1 MFSMVPFARRNRR
14 LMENFNRGFD
24 RSFDHFFDVFDTTM
38 STDIVDRGDYYEL
51 TCDLPGLSKD
61 DIKVSIDENY
71 LTINVDRKDEREET
85 KDDYLLQERYAYN
98 YSRRFDIRDIDQEKI
113 TGNYKNGVLRLELP
127 KREEAA
133 KNRDYLDIN
142 FED

>member
-1 MFSMVPFARRNRR
+1 MVPFARRNRR

-24 RSFDHFFDVFDTTM
+24 RSFDHFFDVFDMTM

-113 TGNYKNGVLRLELP
+113 TGNYKNGVLKLELP

-133 KNRDYLDIN
+133 KNRGYLDIN

>member
-1 MFSMVPFARRNRR
+1 MFSMVPFGRRNRS

-24 RSFDHFFDVFDTTM
+24 RSFDRFFDAFDSTM
-38 STDIVDRGDYYEL
+38 STDIVDRGAYYEL

-61 DIKVSIDENY
+61 DIKVSLDGNY

-85 KDDYLLQERYAYN
+85 KDNYLLQERYSYN
-98 YSRRFDIRDIDQEKI
+98 YSRRFDIRDVDREKI
-113 TGNYKNGVLRLELP
+113 KGNYKNGVLKLELP
-127 KREEAA
+127 KLDQVKE
-133 KNRDYLDIN
+133 KQDYLDIE

>member
-24 RSFDHFFDVFDTTM
+24 HSFDHFFDVFDTTM

-61 DIKVSIDENY
+61 DIKVSLDENY

-85 KDDYLLQERYAYN
+85 KDEYLLQERCTYN

-113 TGNYKNGVLRLELP
+113 TGNYKNGVLKLELP

-133 KNRDYLDIN
+133 KNRGYLDIN